1 MKTPQEYVASLAAM
15 QHNVW
20 MNGQKIE
27 RPWEHPQIL
36 PGLEIVRLT
45 YDWPQKPE
53 HRELLTATSHLS
65 GETINRFTHI
75 HHSRDDLQKKVEMT
89 RLYCRETGCIQRC
102 MGVDALNALSVITHY
117 ADSLFGTSYYPRLLD
132 YLRYFQEEDL
142 VGNAAM
148 TDVKGDRS
156 LRPHQQADP
165 DLYLRVVD
173 RLPDGIVIRGAKA
186 HNTLAPY
193 AHELIVLPTRDMVEA
208 DADYAVACAVPADAP
223 GVTLVCRGAAPGRRR
238 EMAAPFSSRYASV
251 ESLTIFEDV
260 FVPWDRVFLCG
271 EWQLAGYLAET
282 FASYH
287 RHSYCGCKPAISDLL
302 LGAAAL
308 VAEYNGIQKA
318 SHVRAKLTEFM
329 VTAELVHACGLA
341 ASLKGQPMPS
351 GTYLPDLVY
360 ANVGKYH
367 AGTTLHHEIELLQ
380 DLAGGLVVTM
390 PSEEDYTSAE
400 LGPILKKYLA
410 GPASVAVD
418 DRVRCFRLIE
428 DISASKFAGLLMVA
442 GVHGGGSPEAERL
455 AIYRS
460 YDLEGR
466 KQVARRAA
474 GINPVPAE

>member
-1 MKTPQEYVASLAAM
+1 MKTSQEYIDSLAGM
-15 QHNVW
+15 KHNVW
-20 MNGQKIE
+20 MNGQKVE
-27 RPWEHPQIL
+27 RPWEHPQIV
-36 PGLEIVRLT
+36 PGINIVCLT
-45 YDWPQKPE
+45 YEWPQQPE
-53 HRELLTATSHLS
+53 HQELLCATSHLT

-75 HHSRDDLQKKVEMT
+75 HQSQEDLQKKVEMT

-117 ADSLFGTSYYPRLLD
+117 CDNLFGTQYYPLLTE
-132 YLRYFQEEDL
+132 YIRYFQQNDL

-165 DLYLRVVD
+165 DLYLHVVEKTA
-173 RLPDGIVIRGAKA
+173 DGIVVRGAKA

-193 AHELIVLPTRDMVEA
+193 AHELIVLPTRDMSEA
-208 DADYAVACAVPADAP
+208 DADYAVAFSIPADAP
-223 GVTLVCRGAAPGRRR
+223 GITMICRGAAPWSKRK
-238 EMAAPFSSRYASV
+238 MASPFSSRYASV
-251 ESLTIFEDV
+251 ESLTIFDDV
-260 FVPWDRVFLCG
+260 FVPWERVFMCG
-271 EWQLAGYLAET
+271 QWQLAGYLAET
-282 FASYH
+282 FATYH

-318 SHVRAKLTEFM
+318 SHVRGKLAEFM

-341 ASLKGQPMPS
+341 ASLKGKPMTS
-351 GTYLPDLVY
+351 GTYMPDLVY

-390 PSEEDYTSAE
+390 PSEEDYYSQE
-400 LGPILKKYLA
+400 VGGSLKKYLA

-428 DISASKFAGLLMVA
+428 DITASKFAGLLMVA

-460 YDLEGR
+460 YDLDSR
-466 KQVARRAA
+466 KNMAKHLA
-474 GINPVPAE
+474 GITT